1 MDMPR
6 HRARVAKGIRSLN
19 AAAQLRKLVDEVHL
33 DPLLTETDRFRKR
46 VDLLERFDAFDLNS
60 RLQNECATDSEV
72 QLCRRAFALRSK
84 LEAANL
90 EMYECI
96 RETIRRGHGRD
107 ALLRWAAEIETEVPS
122 DRYAR
127 NRDTSNRD
135 TSNRSA
141 SNLDASNRDT
151 SNLGTSLRSAG
162 ESYDYLDELVSGV
175 LGFAKPCEPEIE
187 LSAEMVPY
195 QPTPAR
201 HVFDLLDRLRLTAK
215 DVFVDLGSGL
225 GHVALLV
232 AICTDAGTVGIELEP
247 SYVECARRS
256 TEQLNLANAK
266 FLMQDAREADLSSGS
281 VFYLYT
287 PFRGAILRTVLDR
300 LQLEAKTRMVRVC
313 TFGPCTPMV
322 AAEPWLTIDA
332 GEASHVSVFRSRF
345 QL

>member
-1 MDMPR
+1 M
-6 HRARVAKGIRSLN
+6 AKGIRSLN
-19 AAAQLRKLVDEVHL
+19 AAAELRKLVDEVDL

-60 RLQNECATDSEV
+60 QLQNDRATDSGV
-72 QLCRRAFALRSK
+72 QLCRRAVALRLK
-84 LEAANL
+84 LEAANSEL
-90 EMYECI
+90 YESI

-122 DRYAR
+122 DR
-127 NRDTSNRD
+127 
-135 TSNRSA
+135 
-141 SNLDASNRDT
+141 DASNRAA
-151 SNLGTSLRSAG
+151 SLLSAG

-175 LGFAKPCEPEIE
+175 LGFATPGEPEIE

-247 SYVECARRS
+247 SYVECAQRS
-256 TEQLNLANAK
+256 TEQLNVGNARFLA
-266 FLMQDAREADLSSGS
+266 QDARKADPSSGT

-287 PFRGAILRTVLDR
+287 PFRGAILRTVLER
-300 LQLEAKTRMVRVC
+300 LRAEAETRAFRVC
-313 TFGPCTPMV
+313 TFGPCTPIV

-332 GEASHVSVFRSRF
+332 DEASHVFVFRSRF